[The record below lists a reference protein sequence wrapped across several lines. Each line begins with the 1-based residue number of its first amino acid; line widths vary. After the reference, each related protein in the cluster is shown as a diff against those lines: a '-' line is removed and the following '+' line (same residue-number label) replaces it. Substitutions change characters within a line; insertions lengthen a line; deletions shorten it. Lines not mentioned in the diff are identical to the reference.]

1 MAERKKWIV
10 TMSGDRP
17 ISEIKK
23 DLVKTGFTVDQVLDE
38 IGSII
43 GSADNDAA
51 ERIRA
56 IRGVSDV
63 SPDTPIN
70 IGPPDAPVTW

>member
-1 MAERKKWIV
+1 MAEKRKWIV
-10 TMSGDRP
+10 TVSGSRP

-23 DLVKTGFTVDQVLDE
+23 ELVKSGFTVDQALDE

-43 GSADNDAA
+43 GSADSDVA
-51 ERIRA
+51 ERMRA
-56 IRGVSDV
+56 IRGVADV

-70 IGPPDAPVTW
+70 IEPPDAPVNW